1 MSRNTEKMSTDVES
15 MGMTLGKR
23 LGRLEISGVE
33 IMEQLVTLVDRC
45 EVVEEAL
52 VEEHSAR
59 ENDDIKIKRVEGKLV
74 ELGKFV
80 RIKIEEEKNKE
91 NYELRTRIAMLEE
104 EQMDL
109 KKNFLSIVESCEVM
123 EAKLEVIVENNVM
136 LVKSV
141 KDLENEK
148 ESLMKSLTSGTKH
161 MTHPSGI
168 STPVCLSNSPPLR
181 QPSPATVGVVP
192 GRTTHM
198 FQPMMFP
205 PPPMCYHPVPPQYMQ
220 NPYAYPTMYQ
230 DTTQSQY
237 PSWSEQEQ

>member
-1 MSRNTEKMSTDVES
+1 MLTDVES

-59 ENDDIKIKRVEGKLV
+59 ENDVIKIKQVEGKLV
-74 ELGKFV
+74 ELEKFV

-91 NYELRTRIAMLEE
+91 NDALRTRIAMLEE
-104 EQMDL
+104 EQMDF
-109 KKNFLSIVESCEVM
+109 KKSFLSLVESCEVM

-141 KDLENEK
+141 NDLENEK
-148 ESLMKSLTSGTKH
+148 ESLMKSLT
-161 MTHPSGI
+161 I